1 MLDEDILNIARKAWR
16 KRDYNAA
23 RDFYQQV
30 AYGYNNFTEPEK
42 EAFTKEVSI
51 FAGEDPMYREI
62 LKLVISQIM
71 LEKEPLLQSKLTNI
85 VKQDHG
91 ERGVELLRYVL
102 YYADYRGEIIRKK
115 AGRSYILELPKTLSF
130 IENTSKSEPIEDSE
144 EPLSII
150 QALKTGINKAK
161 NEPTKP
167 SDIIGLIIFLAIIW
181 GGYKIFS

>member
-30 AYGYNNFTEPEK
+30 AYSYNNFTEPEK

-51 FAGEDPMYREI
+51 FAGEDPMYQEI

-91 ERGVELLRYVL
+91 ERGAELLRYVL

-130 IENTSKSEPIEDSE
+130 VENTSKSEPIENSE

-167 SDIIGLIIFLAIIW
+167 SDIIGLIIFLAILW
-181 GGYKIFS
+181 GVYKIFS